1 MKKEIMRLVNSDEK
15 EARVY
20 RLNNVSFLRRW
31 NYDGLGNRVDILEL
45 FFDNVNG
52 VNYSIYNTRIKSR
65 DYEGIMQE
73 IEKLT
78 EKFFKEV
85 TKRTIKDLK
94 AGYSY

>member
-1 MKKEIMRLVNSDEK
+1 MKREIMRLVNSDEK

-52 VNYSIYNTRIKSR
+52 VNYPIYNTRIKSR
-65 DYEGIMQE
+65 DYEGIMQV

-78 EKFFKEV
+78 EMFFEV
-85 TKRTIKDLK
+85 VTERTIKDLK
-94 AGYSY
+94 AGYSC